1 MVMEN
6 DESKILKIILLVP
19 VKLRTT
25 NPLQQIIIKIS
36 KDVLFNE
43 FELLNFAIYLDKLTW
58 VNEDMKL
65 ENYLFAIAILV
76 KVKINLFTKMI
87 FY

>member
-1 MVMEN
+1 MEN